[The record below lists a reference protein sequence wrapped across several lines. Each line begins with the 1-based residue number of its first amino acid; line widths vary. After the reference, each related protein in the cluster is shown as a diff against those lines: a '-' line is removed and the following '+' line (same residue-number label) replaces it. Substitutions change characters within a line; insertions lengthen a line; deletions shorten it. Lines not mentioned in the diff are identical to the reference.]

1 MDKKFNELS
10 KFQTLGNDS
19 LEKTVGGSEIGD
31 LWTHARDWLWGFKNG
46 FEGRHRH
53 HHSWR
58 DRD

>member
-1 MDKKFNELS
+1 MNKN
-10 KFQTLGNDS
+10 S
-19 LEKTVGGSEIGD
+19 LEKTVGGSEIGA

-53 HHSWR
+53 HRSWR